1 MESRQ
6 LTPTLLLQTLR
17 RGEVPLFE
25 AMLAALAQIRLT
37 LVRRFCYE
45 SGGQALAVVARGIG
59 LSREEFATVYLLTR
73 KARPGAGA
81 TDPADLGRALEFY
94 DRVDNQTAQLVL
106 GRWRR
111 DPGYLHAIRSVEE
124 PKGRH
129 SA

>member
-1 MESRQ
+1 
-6 LTPTLLLQTLR
+6 
-17 RGEVPLFE
+17 
-25 AMLAALAQIRLT
+25 
-37 LVRRFCYE
+37 
-45 SGGQALAVVARGIG
+45 LAVVARGIG

-111 DPGYLHAIRSVEE
+111 DPGYLHAIRSVED
-124 PKGRH
+124 PKGRQ